1 MIEIPANIIT
11 FFNELENDEM
21 IEFLAQLTE
30 YAAQVFG
37 DHSDD
42 TVSCIL
48 TALARNK
55 ANRAEGVIEYED

>member
-1 MIEIPANIIT
+1 MIEIPANIVT

-37 DHSDD
+37 DHP
-42 TVSCIL
+42 
-48 TALARNK
+48 
-55 ANRAEGVIEYED
+55 EGVIEYED